1 MQDAHASQAP
11 EVHIGGTFMQLASGA
26 VAQYANGK
34 HAWHWLGH
42 WEQSSGCG
50 EGGVMVVE
58 AASLVVVDQCRP
70 ARVTSTGH
78 ADRRGIR
85 AVRVLKGGRSTQ
97 WKARLALARALG
109 AVGRQ
114 G

>member
-34 HAWHWLGH
+34 HAWHWLEH

-50 EGGVMVVE
+50 EGGGDGGGG
-58 AASLVVVDQCRP
+58 S
-70 ARVTSTGH
+70 VT
-78 ADRRGIR
+78 
-85 AVRVLKGGRSTQ
+85 GGGGPMQ
-97 WKARLALARALG
+97 A
-109 AVGRQ
+109 
-114 G
+114 